1 MGGRPPT
8 RPLALADARPFL
20 VRSLKRLASS
30 SAKALIIVKNILPK
44 GKSNASH
51 KPEPDPQV
59 NQFYKDAVKS
69 IRHSGDKHIIFLEG
83 IWDPDN
89 LKKPSY
95 YKDTAHNL
103 VYEYHNYPTEANDS
117 VKQSFDEKF
126 KKFKKKIITFL
137 VIWVNS
143 IQDQWEKNLKH
154 KMAI

>member
-1 MGGRPPT
+1 
-8 RPLALADARPFL
+8 
-20 VRSLKRLASS
+20 
-30 SAKALIIVKNILPK
+30 
-44 GKSNASH
+44 
-51 KPEPDPQV
+51 
-59 NQFYKDAVKS
+59 
-69 IRHSGDKHIIFLEG
+69 LEG

>member
-1 MGGRPPT
+1 
-8 RPLALADARPFL
+8 
-20 VRSLKRLASS
+20 
-30 SAKALIIVKNILPK
+30 INQHYIKNEPK